1 MHKRAYS
8 ESLGLIREELR
19 KQNLKDIKYEIK
31 VEDKK
36 GKKLENVVVRIRKL
50 EQNEEL
56 TLQTDPKDKTA
67 LYFKKDFEIEKYN
80 FDLVF
85 DENDNNETIFNEIG
99 GHEIVNSVCKGYKE
113 TIITYGQTGSG
124 KTYTLFGSE
133 KEYGIIYYFVY
144 HLYKIC
150 NKKKYAKCSIYLS
163 IYEILGDTLVD
174 LMSYQNEKNIEF
186 YTEEYY
192 LKTIKYSYKVVN
204 IKSYEAAK
212 KMIDAACML
221 RNVEATSQNMRSSRS
236 HAIIQFFV
244 NISEPTISNNVK
256 TVKDYYGVLT
266 LVDLVGCEREEYN
279 TNKNINKYEYKGG
292 NTNDKT
298 SARVLNSSLSSLNKM
313 LRKMQVL
320 LSKLTLVMGNLDES
334 DKRQSVLC
342 KVLFNYIQKTCGV
355 CLIFCFN
362 PTLSQKN
369 LTSSTLIMASECK
382 KIKSKRKQ
390 LFYVN
395 SESREAFFKNIKSED
410 NGHTSATNNGS
421 NKKTGSKNDDQFQD
435 TELNSVYSKCT
446 HKSDMHNSDKDNIK
460 GINDKINIRNN
471 SSIFVLCTNDDNN
484 QIINITDKKND
495 NEKHDLLRNLLHEIV
510 EEKIMEDKKNK
521 NIIEQLKND
530 ISKLKNEC
538 NFWKKETYNYHNK
551 LKILNKNYLKINEF
565 LFKTLNNNS
574 INSTNSNDTKMNY
587 NTRQNSNSPNSY
599 HNYSLKKY
607 PNETRKHEKS
617 QSLSNNLNRKLC
629 EDNKNISI
637 SPRIHK
643 KETLDIENSDLK
655 KKNSI
660 SPDSFRTKK
669 ILDSEENCSKK
680 TDGYSKISS
689 ERYNLKSKPITEIY
703 QINEQG
709 LEKNSFYNKHRSF
722 SEAYNYDG
730 KKSAK

>member
-8 ESLGLIREELR
+8 ESLGLITDELR
-19 KQNLKDIKYEIK
+19 KKNLKDIKYEIK
-31 VEDKK
+31 VDEKK
-36 GKKLENVVVRIRKL
+36 KKKLENVVVRIRKL
-50 EQNEEL
+50 EQNEEI

-67 LYFKKDFEIEKYN
+67 LYFKKDFEIEKYT

-85 DENDNNETIFNEIG
+85 DENDNNESIFNQIG
-99 GHEIVNSVCKGYKE
+99 GHEIINSVCKGYKE

-144 HLYKIC
+144 HLYKLC
-150 NKKKYAKCSIYLS
+150 NKKNYTKCSIYLS
-163 IYEILGDTLVD
+163 IYEILGDTLID

-192 LKTIKYSYKVVN
+192 LKTIKYPYKVVN

-244 NISEPTISNNVK
+244 NISESTISNNVK

-279 TNKNINKYEYKGG
+279 VNKNINKYEYKGG

-313 LRKMQVL
+313 LRKMQ
-320 LSKLTLVMGNLDES
+320 MGNLDES

-362 PTLSQKN
+362 PTLSQKS
-369 LTSSTLIMASECK
+369 LTSSTLTMANECK

-395 SESREAFFKNIKSED
+395 SESREAFFKNIKTED
-410 NGHTSATNNGS
+410 NTHAHSTNNNNNS
-421 NKKTGSKNDDQFQD
+421 NKKTNATNENQFQD
-435 TELNSVYSKCT
+435 MKLNSVHSNNTQKM
-446 HKSDMHNSDKDNIK
+446 DIHNSDKDDIN
-460 GINDKINIRNN
+460 GINEKVNIRNN
-471 SSIFVLCTNDDNN
+471 SSIFILYKNDDNN
-484 QIINITDKKND
+484 KIINITDKKSD
-495 NEKHDLLRNLLHEIV
+495 NEKHNLLRNLLHEIV
-510 EEKIMEDKKNK
+510 EEKMIEDKNNK
-521 NIIEQLKND
+521 NTIEQLKND

-551 LKILNKNYLKINEF
+551 LKMLNKNYLKINEF

-587 NTRQNSNSPNSY
+587 NIRNNSNSPNSY
-599 HNYSLKKY
+599 HNYSLKNY
-607 PNETRKHEKS
+607 PNEARKHEKS
-617 QSLSNNLNRKLC
+617 QSLSINLNRKFC
-629 EDNKNISI
+629 EDNKNILI
-637 SPRIHK
+637 SPCTHK
-643 KETLDIENSDLK
+643 KEALDIENSYLK

-660 SPDSFRTKK
+660 SSDSFRTKK
-669 ILDSEENCSKK
+669 NLENEENSSKK
-680 TDGYSKISS
+680 RDGYSKINS
-689 ERYNLKSKPITEIY
+689 ERHNLKSKPITEIY

-722 SEAYNYDG
+722 SEAYNYDE
-730 KKSAK
+730 KKIAK

>member
-8 ESLGLIREELR
+8 ESLGLTDELR
-19 KQNLKDIKYEIK
+19 KKNLKDIKYEIK
-31 VEDKK
+31 VDEKK
-36 GKKLENVVVRIRKL
+36 KKKKLENVVVRIRKL
-50 EQNEEL
+50 EQNEEI

-67 LYFKKDFEIEKYN
+67 LYFKKDFEIEKYT

-85 DENDNNETIFNEIG
+85 DGNDNNESIFNEIG
-99 GHEIVNSVCKGYKE
+99 GHEIVNSVCRGYKE

-133 KEYGIIYYFVY
+133 KEYGLIYYFIY
-144 HLYKIC
+144 HLYKLC
-150 NKKKYAKCSIYLS
+150 NKKNYIKSSIYLS
-163 IYEILGDTLVD
+163 IYEILGDTLID

-204 IKSYEAAK
+204 IKSYESAK

-244 NISEPTISNNVK
+244 NISESNISNNVK

-279 TNKNINKYEYKGG
+279 ANKNINKYEYKGG

-313 LRKMQVL
+313 LRKMQ
-320 LSKLTLVMGNLDES
+320 MGNLDES

-362 PTLSQKN
+362 PTLSQKS
-369 LTSSTLIMASECK
+369 LTSSTLTMANECK

-395 SESREAFFKNIKSED
+395 SESREEFFKNIKTEG
-410 NGHTSATNNGS
+410 NTHATTNSGS
-421 NKKTGSKNDDQFQD
+421 KKTNAKNETNEMDETNENQFKGTKQNNAHSKSTQQIDI
-435 TELNSVYSKCT
+435 
-446 HKSDMHNSDKDNIK
+446 HNSDKND
-460 GINDKINIRNN
+460 INDKVKVRNN
-471 SSIFVLCTNDDNN
+471 SSIFVLYTNDDNN
-484 QIINITDKKND
+484 KIINITDKKVD
-495 NEKHDLLRNLLHEIV
+495 NEKYNLLRNLLHEIV
-510 EEKIMEDKKNK
+510 EEKMMEDKNNK
-521 NIIEQLKND
+521 NTIEQLKND

-551 LKILNKNYLKINEF
+551 LKMLNKNYLKINEF

-574 INSTNSNDTKMNY
+574 INSTNSNDTKINY

-599 HNYSLKKY
+599 HNYSLKNY
-607 PNETRKHEKS
+607 PNETRKYEKS
-617 QSLSNNLNRKLC
+617 QSLSTNLNRKLC
-629 EDNKNISI
+629 EDNKNIPI
-637 SPRIHK
+637 SPCTHK
-643 KETLDIENSDLK
+643 KETIDIENSYLK

-669 ILDSEENCSKK
+669 NLENEENSSKR
-680 TDGYSKISS
+680 TSGYSKINS

-722 SEAYNYDG
+722 SEAYNYDE
-730 KKSAK
+730 KKITK

>member
-1 MHKRAYS
+1 MQIVQGQSSR
-8 ESLGLIREELR
+8 IR

-31 VEDKK
+31 IDEKK
-36 GKKLENVVVRIRKL
+36 GKRLENVVVRIRKL

-99 GHEIVNSVCKGYKE
+99 GHEIVNSVCRGYKE

-144 HLYKIC
+144 HLYKTC
-150 NKKKYAKCSIYLS
+150 NKKNYRKCSIYLS

-313 LRKMQVL
+313 LRKMQ
-320 LSKLTLVMGNLDES
+320 MGNLDES

-369 LTSSTLIMASECK
+369 LTSSTLTMASECK

-395 SESREAFFKNIKSED
+395 SESREAFFKNIKSENND
-410 NGHTSATNNGS
+410 HMPTKNNGS
-421 NKKTGSKNDDQFQD
+421 NKKTSSKNDEDQFQD
-435 TELNSVYSKCT
+435 TELNSAYSKSRQ
-446 HKSDMHNSDKDNIK
+446 KSDMYNSDKDNIK
-460 GINDKINIRNN
+460 GINDKVNIRKN

-495 NEKHDLLRNLLHEIV
+495 NEKYNLLRNLLHEIV

-521 NIIEQLKND
+521 NIIEQLKSD
-530 ISKLKNEC
+530 ISKLRNEC

-617 QSLSNNLNRKLC
+617 QSLSNNLNRKFC

-637 SPRIHK
+637 NPRIHK

-669 ILDSEENCSKK
+669 ILDSEENCSKQ

-722 SEAYNYDG
+722 SEAYNYDE